1 MNNHYDEQYYVK
13 VLDRYIACGESPTV
27 EDPCGW
33 MVVELLGFADGKCD
47 NQSNGID

>member
-27 EDPCGW
+27 EDPS
-33 MVVELLGFADGKCD
+33 ADGWLL
-47 NQSNGID
+47 SYLVSLFI